1 MNPTGETDTANNST
15 SARPYRSHKIP
26 ACIRCRHRKVRC
38 NIDTPG
44 QPCRLC
50 GERGV
55 PCVIAEPGALQNAE
69 SPHDAPPRKRQRK
82 SSPPRQPDTH
92 RRHTM
97 PAGDPWQQTSPTEGP
112 LIVGP
117 AVAEDVQ
124 ILENYLSS
132 RQKHSSRGSNTQ
144 TYRTVFSEPG
154 DSIVYLSVPRR
165 RKGLQLAQNPG
176 RSQLE
181 IIEHILGPSQ
191 NELLML
197 FFEHIHPYFP
207 ILDEQTFHALRKRT
221 DEPLSPALLCE
232 IFAIALPLW
241 DRSDVLKSHPRP
253 SVAYLWNMAVAA
265 LQEDFMAPSIATV
278 YAALIDLCGRPIQS
292 VMGNILTAGRTVAL
306 AYSLGLNRDPTSW
319 SSSSPEE
326 KSLRMRL
333 WWGVLIHDYWSSFAH
348 GTPPNVTKDR
358 YDVPLPTISTLVGHD
373 SREEGPDAGT
383 ESFRQLCILTEI
395 LGELLPIVYSLKPD
409 WDTTS
414 KVLRRSES
422 QLDDWE
428 AAIGTT
434 FSIRAGNYAPA
445 GYCSLWFGYLSV
457 RLLVARLYLRAA
469 LFSSG
474 PAVQESKAYRLASLR
489 ETAVT
494 VIDFINSLTAD
505 NFREFWLPY
514 SAHLLVSAA
523 TLLLRCSIECQDKTT
538 QQACKSRLMTF
549 KNTLQNASRHE
560 GWDIADM
567 CLERCSGPISRIARA
582 STPRDQ
588 IERPID
594 PAVSNDSALGSA
606 QQQHS
611 EVPASESQGNIMD
624 ADLLS
629 DMNFYIPADSL
640 DFPWEQLW
648 DVMEGPSDLT

>member
-1 MNPTGETDTANNST
+1 
-15 SARPYRSHKIP
+15 
-26 ACIRCRHRKVRC
+26 
-38 NIDTPG
+38 
-44 QPCRLC
+44 
-50 GERGV
+50 
-55 PCVIAEPGALQNAE
+55 
-69 SPHDAPPRKRQRK
+69 
-82 SSPPRQPDTH
+82 
-92 RRHTM
+92 M

-154 DSIVYLSVPRR
+154 DSVVYLSVPRR

-181 IIEHILGPSQ
+181 IVEQILGPSQ

-265 LQEDFMAPSIATV
+265 LQEDFMASSIATV

-348 GTPPNVTKDR
+348 GTPPNVAKDR

-373 SREEGPDAGT
+373 PREEGPDAGT
-383 ESFRQLCILTEI
+383 DSFRHLCVLTEI
-395 LGELLPIVYSLKPD
+395 LGKLLPIVYSLKPD
-409 WDTTS
+409 WDTAS
-414 KVLRRSES
+414 KILRRSES

-428 AAIGTT
+428 AAIRTT
-434 FSIRAGNYAPA
+434 SSTRAGNSAPT

-469 LFSSG
+469 LFSTG

-494 VIDFINSLTAD
+494 VIDFVNSLTAD
-505 NFREFWLPY
+505 NFREFWLTY

-523 TLLLRCSIECQDKTT
+523 TLLLRCSIECQDKVT
-538 QQACKSRLMTF
+538 QQACKARLMTF

-582 STPRDQ
+582 STPRDHV
-588 IERPID
+588 ERPTD
-594 PAVSNDSALGSA
+594 PAVSNDSALTPS
-606 QQQHS
+606 QYQRL
-611 EVPASESQGNIMD
+611 EMPASGSQSNVID